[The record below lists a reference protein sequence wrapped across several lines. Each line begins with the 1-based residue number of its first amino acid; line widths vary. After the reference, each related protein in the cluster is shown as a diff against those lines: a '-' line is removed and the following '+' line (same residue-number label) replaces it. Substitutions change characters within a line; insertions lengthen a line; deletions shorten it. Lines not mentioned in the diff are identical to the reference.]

1 MLRAPVYL
9 AWTKPSRGRS
19 YCGFYPSRVW
29 VTFLSLPVWKS
40 QAFVE
45 QQWLL
50 QDELKWPRNP
60 LVMHLRTEALVSS
73 ASSVQVDE
81 RCSCGRCM
89 PVGVACV

>member
-1 MLRAPVYL
+1 M
-9 AWTKPSRGRS
+9 
-19 YCGFYPSRVW
+19 
-29 VTFLSLPVWKS
+29 
-40 QAFVE
+40 E

-89 PVGVACV
+89 PVGVARVCECVCVSGQNQLGGRDVILLFPS